1 MLSIPWGATRD
12 LNILCVIMS
21 DFVQEFP
28 FSLCIY
34 LSFSSG
40 QEKIIV
46 FALGF

>member
-1 MLSIPWGATRD
+1 MLSIPRVVS
-12 LNILCVIMS
+12 ILCAIMS

-34 LSFSSG
+34 LSFSRG

-46 FALGF
+46 FA

>member
-1 MLSIPWGATRD
+1 MLSIPWGAPRVMS
-12 LNILCVIMS
+12 ILCVIMS

-28 FSLCIY
+28 LSLCIY

-46 FALGF
+46 FA